1 MKSWSTFV
9 SFSFSLFE
17 IFPASKV
24 SFHCYRI
31 SFNHRYFGFFQRHAS
46 VADLNSTVRI
56 EALNKVFKTKDGLVV
71 NAVSDVFMTM
81 YPGEIFA
88 LLGHNGAGK
97 TTTMS
102 MLTGFLQQDSG
113 RIEAFGMQIPQELSA
128 LRRSMGVCPQHNA
141 LWDELTVLQHMRI
154 FGMIRGGG
162 STADDEAQRTLIAEV
177 GLTAKTN
184 FKSRA
189 LSGGMKRRL
198 SVALALLGEPALV
211 VLDEPTSGMDP
222 YARRAMWEL
231 LKKKKQNRIICL
243 TTHYMDEADVLG
255 DRIAIMAKGKVQCC
269 GSSVFLKNRYGCG
282 YILSLAK
289 VNHKQ
294 ADQPILDLVSSNLVG
309 ADVNVMSSSGRE
321 LLLQVPFKAAQGPA
335 FGKLLSE
342 LDNEAV
348 RKSLG
353 LITYGVSVTNLEEV
367 FIKVASGTEPNPMDS
382 KIKLVD
388 SEKDVQQKTDAD
400 KKMAQNQSQKLN
412 AEGHIVFK
420 VATFRQQFFALL
432 ERRVWI
438 GLRDRRMLFC
448 QFILPLVLVFTFLLL
463 SMAAIGKNLP
473 PLKLGMNLMNAPS
486 REDGIK
492 PLNPL
497 VINMASN
504 MTSGVRSTLTTEW
517 TSFCGGSNPDY
528 CDKALFTGSTSARE
542 FELLLLSGAT
552 SPKSSQTS
560 SIYGAFSYLTP
571 QNLQANVGGLMNKLG
586 ALKLDRSISAMI
598 GNAKALESYF
608 KDVKTYLGLDLNT
621 IFDVKRLSAGTYTTA
636 ELGVLVPQASTAIQ
650 NALQTKVSELGAE
663 RLAAEAG
670 HQEGDFQVWVNQTG
684 YHSDAIMAANHFV
697 KWQRSR
703 GTGITGLE
711 ITNHPFGLTDYDR
724 GWITVLDGMIA
735 VIAIIIGAAFIPA
748 GIITFIVFEKGSA
761 VDSGNVKEQLLVSG
775 CGVVPYW
782 LSNFVF
788 DYLAFI
794 PAALGIVILLYA
806 FDIKSLVDSD
816 KIGATLVLHVTF
828 GTSCIAFC
836 YLISSFFKN
845 AYVAQMVVI
854 ILCLVL
860 TFVGVL
866 LVFVLRLIPDSYCSL
881 CRPIANIVRWI
892 LRFIPNYSFGEGMY
906 AMTFQV
912 EIFNVPPFAGETFGE
927 CYTAGLFFLK
937 LCWGGVAD
945 QVVMMTILTFLY
957 MAGIIGYDLAMQV
970 PKVRAWFTVKKP
982 VAVTELA
989 LEDDDVVAEQRR
1001 VKEIEGEKAHQI
1013 LWVRNLRKAYSRS
1026 VFGRFSKAEPF
1037 HAVKDVSFAASE
1049 GQVFGLLGVN
1059 GAGKTTTFK
1068 MLCAE
1073 YTPSG
1078 GDVWIQGHSVIEEPG
1093 VCRKMIG
1100 YCPQFDAIWDLLT
1113 VQEHLTLY
1121 AKLKGIS
1128 RRNVKEAVNEKITEL
1143 DLERY
1148 RNARAGSLSGGN
1160 KRKLSVAMALMGE
1173 PPMVFLDE
1181 PSSGMDPMARRFM
1194 WDVVQRIAERR
1205 KKSVVILS
1213 THSMEEAE
1221 ALCSRIAIQ
1230 VDGQFRCLGSSQQI
1244 KTRYGDG
1251 FEAVIK
1257 FKTISSEE
1265 VAKVLAGWAV
1275 GERLTLSKTME
1286 VIDDKIEPVSIKP
1299 GRNYSRKKKLL
1310 KKRFL
1315 HSNLIS
1321 RNRKDCLFSIKPKK
1335 PR

>member
-1 MKSWSTFV
+1 
-9 SFSFSLFE
+9 
-17 IFPASKV
+17 
-24 SFHCYRI
+24 
-31 SFNHRYFGFFQRHAS
+31 
-46 VADLNSTVRI
+46 
-56 EALNKVFKTKDGLVV
+56 
-71 NAVSDVFMTM
+71 
-81 YPGEIFA
+81 
-88 LLGHNGAGK
+88 
-97 TTTMS
+97 
-102 MLTGFLQQDSG
+102 
-113 RIEAFGMQIPQELSA
+113 
-128 LRRSMGVCPQHNA
+128 
-141 LWDELTVLQHMRI
+141 
-154 FGMIRGGG
+154 
-162 STADDEAQRTLIAEV
+162 
-177 GLTAKTN
+177 
-184 FKSRA
+184 
-189 LSGGMKRRL
+189 
-198 SVALALLGEPALV
+198 
-211 VLDEPTSGMDP
+211 
-222 YARRAMWEL
+222 
-231 LKKKKQNRIICL
+231 
-243 TTHYMDEADVLG
+243 
-255 DRIAIMAKGKVQCC
+255 
-269 GSSVFLKNRYGCG
+269 
-282 YILSLAK
+282 
-289 VNHKQ
+289 
-294 ADQPILDLVSSNLVG
+294 
-309 ADVNVMSSSGRE
+309 
-321 LLLQVPFKAAQGPA
+321 
-335 FGKLLSE
+335 
-342 LDNEAV
+342 
-348 RKSLG
+348 
-353 LITYGVSVTNLEEV
+353 
-367 FIKVASGTEPNPMDS
+367 
-382 KIKLVD
+382 
-388 SEKDVQQKTDAD
+388 
-400 KKMAQNQSQKLN
+400 
-412 AEGHIVFK
+412 
-420 VATFRQQFFALL
+420 
-432 ERRVWI
+432 
-438 GLRDRRMLFC
+438 
-448 QFILPLVLVFTFLLL
+448 
-463 SMAAIGKNLP
+463 
-473 PLKLGMNLMNAPS
+473 
-486 REDGIK
+486 
-492 PLNPL
+492 
-497 VINMASN
+497 
-504 MTSGVRSTLTTEW
+504 
-517 TSFCGGSNPDY
+517 
-528 CDKALFTGSTSARE
+528 
-542 FELLLLSGAT
+542 
-552 SPKSSQTS
+552 
-560 SIYGAFSYLTP
+560 
-571 QNLQANVGGLMNKLG
+571 
-586 ALKLDRSISAMI
+586 
-598 GNAKALESYF
+598 
-608 KDVKTYLGLDLNT
+608 
-621 IFDVKRLSAGTYTTA
+621 
-636 ELGVLVPQASTAIQ
+636 
-650 NALQTKVSELGAE
+650 
-663 RLAAEAG
+663 
-670 HQEGDFQVWVNQTG
+670 
-684 YHSDAIMAANHFV
+684 
-697 KWQRSR
+697 
-703 GTGITGLE
+703 
-711 ITNHPFGLTDYDR
+711 
-724 GWITVLDGMIA
+724 
-735 VIAIIIGAAFIPA
+735 
-748 GIITFIVFEKGSA
+748 
-761 VDSGNVKEQLLVSG
+761 
-775 CGVVPYW
+775 
-782 LSNFVF
+782 
-788 DYLAFI
+788 
-794 PAALGIVILLYA
+794 
-806 FDIKSLVDSD
+806 
-816 KIGATLVLHVTF
+816 
-828 GTSCIAFC
+828 
-836 YLISSFFKN
+836 
-845 AYVAQMVVI
+845 MVVI

-945 QVVMMTILTFLY
+945 QVVMMTILTFVY

-1026 VFGRFSKAEPF
+1026 VFGRFSNAEPF

-1049 GQVFGLLGVN
+1049 GQVFGLLGAN

-1286 VIDDKIEPVSIKP
+1286 VIEDKIEPVSIKP
-1299 GRNYSRKKKLL
+1299 GRIARAGSPEGTGPLSVMIGAGGGSKFNIKPTDQPILGRSLAQWVL
-1310 KKRFL
+1310 MD
-1315 HSNLIS
+1315 NLIS
-1321 RNRKDCLFSIKPKK
+1321 SLEGFLEGTCNIKSNTELSQNKSVQIKGLVQIEQHGYTVRYRLPRHRPDGTEVKIGELFVQFQAGADKLRIEDFQISQSTLEQIFNMFAATAKAPS
-1335 PR
+1335 PDN